1 MAYIHTPVFYFQV
14 CFVRDCVL
22 FSGVLCVCVCY
33 VCVRAQCVCLCSIFR
48 CVVLCVCEGTV
59 CVSVFYF
66 QVCFV
71 YVCSVYNRRRP
82 GSLFSII
89 EYE

>member
-48 CVVLCVCEGTV
+48 CVLCMCVLCITAGALGPSLVSLNTNKSSSSSSFPPYLL
-59 CVSVFYF
+59 CV
-66 QVCFV
+66 
-71 YVCSVYNRRRP
+71 
-82 GSLFSII
+82 
-89 EYE
+89 